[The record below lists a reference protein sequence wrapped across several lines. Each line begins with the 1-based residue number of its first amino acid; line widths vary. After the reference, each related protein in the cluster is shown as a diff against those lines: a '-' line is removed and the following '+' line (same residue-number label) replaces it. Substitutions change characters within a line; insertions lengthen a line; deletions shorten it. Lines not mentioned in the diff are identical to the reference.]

1 MNLIRIIKQK
11 ILTGSS
17 FRKDVLWSF
26 STQII
31 VLLLAFGITKVASNR
46 LSVDD
51 FGQYNVIRRS
61 VSVISYIMLA
71 GMGITLPRY
80 MAFFQ
85 GAYNYRKMIDLTVS
99 SIIFVGAAS
108 IITCVVGIVF
118 SEYLMPIVTGTSDAS
133 IYWIAVAFAFGT
145 AISTFLI
152 AYYRGVNDFK
162 KYSIS
167 QVALQMLIFL
177 SIVLVPS
184 INVKIIFLTWFI
196 VSVLLTL
203 SFFLFE
209 NHRNKSILFR
219 GLRTSQIQGMMKI
232 ISLYTTPRLV
242 GDFFLFSFSA
252 FPIVYLS
259 QKMSMSDVA
268 YYSVGLTVVNM
279 ATPVFSFLGV
289 VLLPYVSSA
298 ISKGNFGDAE
308 HLIRRLA
315 IWYIILALLTTI
327 AFWVFMPTIINI
339 FFSPD
344 YLVSKEYSRILL
356 MSVLPQSMYLL
367 YRNPLDA
374 VTALPFNTII
384 LLVSCA
390 VLILLFYNSS
400 TLTDYSYSFVIASVI
415 QGGLSVIA
423 WSIIRRKVKY
433 NIHNN

>member
-1 MNLIRIIKQK
+1 MSLINIITQK

-31 VLLLAFGITKVASNR
+31 VMLLAFGITKVASNR
-46 LSVDD
+46 LTVDD

-80 MAFFQ
+80 LAFFQ
-85 GAYNYRKMIDLTVS
+85 GGRNYRKMIDLTFS

-108 IITCVVGIVF
+108 IITCIVGIVF
-118 SEYLMPIVTGTSDAS
+118 SEYLIPIVTGSPDVS
-133 IYWIAVAFAFGT
+133 VYWIAIAFAFGT
-145 AISTFLI
+145 AVSSFLI

-167 QVALQMLIFL
+167 QIVLQMLLFL
-177 SIVLVPS
+177 SLVLIPS
-184 INVKIIFLTWFI
+184 LSVKSIFVTWFI

-209 NHRNKSILFR
+209 NRRNKSILLRGFR
-219 GLRTSQIQGMMKI
+219 TTQIQGMMKI

-252 FPIVYLS
+252 FPVVYLS

-279 ATPVFSFLGV
+279 ATPVFSFLGI
-289 VLLPYVSSA
+289 VLLPYVSGA

-308 HLIRRLA
+308 HLIGRLA
-315 IWYIILALLTTI
+315 IWYIILALLMSI
-327 AFWVFMPTIINI
+327 AFWLFMPAIINI

-344 YLVSKEYSRILL
+344 YLVSKENSRILL
-356 MSVLPQSMYLL
+356 LSVLPQSMYLL

-374 VTALPFNTII
+374 VSTTPFNTLI
-384 LLVSCA
+384 LVVSCA
-390 VLILLFYNSS
+390 ALVLLFNNSS
-400 TLTDYSYSFVIASVI
+400 TLSDYSYSFVIASVI
-415 QGGLSVIA
+415 QGGLSVVA
-423 WSIIRRKVKY
+423 WYRLKRKYYSKKS
-433 NIHNN
+433 